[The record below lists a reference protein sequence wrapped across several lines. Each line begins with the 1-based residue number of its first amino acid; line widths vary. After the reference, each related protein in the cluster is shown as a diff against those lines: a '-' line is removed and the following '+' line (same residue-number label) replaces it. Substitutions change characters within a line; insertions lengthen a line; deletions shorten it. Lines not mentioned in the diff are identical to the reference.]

1 MDPRYSMWISTDP
14 ALEEYIPKAP
24 IDEEARKYNQN
35 LPGMGGV
42 FNHINSNLY
51 HYAGNNPVKYTDPD
65 GRTDVGTLLKL
76 SRDMY
81 ITAGVT
87 TQLDSPL
94 PGPADV
100 AGAVIAIGAT
110 GVLLW
115 AGIKALAQTFSYAK
129 ERIRNRNDMMVVA
142 HYTSKECAMEIMSS
156 EMIEPSKWESNVF
169 VMAEPASPKEAEN
182 AGAKYTDVKIMFLVS
197 KSEVIKDPGTEQPKA
212 LMFKNSGPINISNRA
227 PLVIE
232 N

>member
-1 MDPRYSMWISTDP
+1 
-14 ALEEYIPKAP
+14 
-24 IDEEARKYNQN
+24 
-35 LPGMGGV
+35 
-42 FNHINSNLY
+42 
-51 HYAGNNPVKYTDPD
+51 
-65 GRTDVGTLLKL
+65 
-76 SRDMY
+76 MY

-156 EMIEPSKWESNVF
+156 
-169 VMAEPASPKEAEN
+169 
-182 AGAKYTDVKIMFLVS
+182 
-197 KSEVIKDPGTEQPKA
+197 
-212 LMFKNSGPINISNRA
+212 
-227 PLVIE
+227 
-232 N
+232 